1 MQDMKD
7 CYDSLLSAAAATA
20 NSAYGKVL
28 LMLGK
33 VQFEL
38 QKLVDNYR
46 SHIFQTITSPSESL
60 LNEFRIVEMF
70 SAPIQI
76 VGDDMWPGAPPSW
89 LKRLKVIEPPL
100 QVPGP
105 DLVHC
110 IIGPVEVV
118 NAASLSS
125 TSQGGAVLEK
135 GDLGNLPN
143 PLALASKQHS
153 SFGTNQG
160 CLGPAPSLGY
170 HWRRQIC
177 LGKGSACRVRPATK
191 WRCGRGCLGY
201 TLDGDPLGM
210 KKQCDEKRS
219 LFEYM
224 ITRRR
229 EKGRLK
235 SSKGESF
242 SSQQL
247 QDARNEYEEEATLF
261 VFRLKSLKQGQS
273 RSLLTQAARH
283 HSAQLC
289 FFRKALKSLETIEP
303 HVKLVTEKQH
313 IDYQFSGIEDDD
325 GDNDDSYDDDSDDDE
340 GSYSELS
347 FDYGQND
354 QVKNVVSTPRGSME
368 LDRVDVTFTQVA
380 TVDAAKGNLERNQ
393 GGDYFAIGR
402 ELKTTSQSA
411 PLSAEKKFD
420 PAERFRQMRQLSTRK
435 SNSYVLPTPVEPK
448 SPIAVTDP
456 VVSGTR
462 QTSLS
467 GTAFNYRHSSPLEQ
481 KRYEKILQ
489 NEKLS
494 EPIIPSQPSVRRE
507 SNSNTT
513 STYLLPP
520 LIEDLSSQQ
529 HDRRTTSDSK
539 KIKRLA
545 FSGPLTSKVWS
556 NKPGLSASSPIV
568 STVQPKLFSGPLLR
582 TPMPPPS
589 SAPKLSPSASPTYV
603 SSPKISELHEL
614 PRPPAIIA
622 SKFVGRPSN
631 QIGYSG
637 PLLSKGQKMIPAAN
651 KLAADVA
658 SPLPKPHL
666 TISRSFSIPS
676 MGKKGT
682 LSPVLMPL
690 GPPQTSKITEDI
702 SSPPLTPIHS
712 STSNLH
718 PLLLRN

>member
-1 MQDMKD
+1 MGA
-7 CYDSLLSAAAATA
+7 CLLEKTA
-20 NSAYGKVL
+20 LNDDEESGKVL

-60 LNEFRIVEMF
+60 LNEFRIVE
-70 SAPIQI
+70 
-76 VGDDMWPGAPPSW
+76 
-89 LKRLKVIEPPL
+89 
-100 QVPGP
+100 
-105 DLVHC
+105 
-110 IIGPVEVV
+110 
-118 NAASLSS
+118 
-125 TSQGGAVLEK
+125 
-135 GDLGNLPN
+135 
-143 PLALASKQHS
+143 
-153 SFGTNQG
+153 
-160 CLGPAPSLGY
+160 
-170 HWRRQIC
+170 
-177 LGKGSACRVRPATK
+177 
-191 WRCGRGCLGY
+191 
-201 TLDGDPLGM
+201 GM

-247 QDARNEYEEEATLF
+247 EDARNEYEEEATLF

-289 FFRKALKSLETIEP
+289 FFRKALKSLETVEP

-325 GDNDDSYDDDSDDDE
+325 GDNDDSYDDDSDDDD
-340 GSYSELS
+340 GSYSEHDDGELS

-368 LDRVDVTFTQVA
+368 LDRVDDTFTQVA
-380 TVDAAKGNLERNQ
+380 TVDAAKGNLERNH
-393 GGDYFAIGR
+393 GRDYFAIGR

-411 PLSAEKKFD
+411 PLSAEKKSD
-420 PAERFRQMRQLSTRK
+420 PAERFRQMRLLSTRK

-448 SPIAVTDP
+448 SLVAVTDP

-467 GTAFNYRHSSPLEQ
+467 GTALNYRHSSPLEQ

-494 EPIIPSQPSVRRE
+494 EPIILSQPSVLRE

-513 STYLLPP
+513 STCLLPP

-529 HDRRTTSDSK
+529 HDQRTTSDSK

-589 SAPKLSPSASPTYV
+589 SVPKLSPSASPTYV

-614 PRPPAIIA
+614 PRPPAILA

-676 MGKKGT
+676 MGKKGP

-702 SSPPLTPIHS
+702 SSPPLTPIPS
-712 STSNLH
+712 SNI
-718 PLLLRN
+718 